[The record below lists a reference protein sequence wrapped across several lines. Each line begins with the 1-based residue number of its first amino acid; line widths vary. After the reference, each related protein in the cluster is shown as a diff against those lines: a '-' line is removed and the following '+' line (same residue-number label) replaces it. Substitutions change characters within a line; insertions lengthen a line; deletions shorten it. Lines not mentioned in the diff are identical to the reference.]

1 MIIAVLDSGY
11 SGQNIERILGG
22 ISVSMNGE
30 EAIFDKDYSDVYGH
44 GTAVTELL
52 MSQCSENVNFFIVR
66 ILDNSGSC
74 SSGILFGALRYIF
87 KNISCDLIHISA
99 GVERLE
105 NSKELYE
112 IIESMHKNKEYIV
125 AAFANNGSVSYP
137 AAFDNVLGV
146 DISSNSLKKE
156 QYEAVEGS
164 IVDYRTSSR
173 FYRVNWLGKLMIVN
187 GSSFSSTAVT
197 AKAATILD
205 EKCISSF
212 EELKDELIKNAVS
225 VYEYEKYPQLISA
238 RKVSEQIKKAIV
250 FPFNK
255 EIFQIAGNE
264 EMCDFEIVG
273 YYSFRYDLNLNKR
286 ISDVLTYSE
295 NKKLIKDIRD
305 VDWVDDFDTVIL
317 GHCSD
322 ASRSLK
328 KDVIDELLNC
338 AKKNNKKVYS
348 LADISSYIKKYPG
361 SIEQFTFPYIDI
373 SDLPKNRFG
382 KLRKTSV
389 PVVSVCGTSSKQG
402 KFHVQLA
409 LRKRFLND
417 GYTPYQISTE
427 PTGYLFGMDK
437 VFPIGFESTFYL
449 NEQAAVITM
458 NDSLYE
464 AEMNNAD
471 IILIGSQ
478 SGTIPHHY
486 DNTENLTIQQ
496 TELLMAVNPDAV
508 IICINFDDDDS
519 YIERTKKYIES
530 ISVCKIIGMCMLPV
544 KYERKINTLSKL
556 PLDKSEIWKR
566 KADITEKFG
575 LDLYIIGDS
584 SEMDNLYGAVIGFFG
599 Q

>member
-11 SGQNIERILGG
+11 SGLNIERILGG
-22 ISVSMNGE
+22 ISISMDGDK
-30 EAIFDKDYSDVYGH
+30 AIFDKDYSDVYGH
-44 GTAVTELL
+44 GTAVTDLL
-52 MSQCSENVNFFIVR
+52 MSQCSENVNFFVVR
-66 ILDNSGSC
+66 ILDKDGSC
-74 SSGILFGALRYIF
+74 SSGILYRALQYIF
-87 KNISCDLIHISA
+87 KNIHCDLIHISA

-112 IIESMHKNKEYIV
+112 IIGSMLKNKEYIV
-125 AAFANNGSVSYP
+125 AAFANSGSVSYP

-173 FYRVNWLGKLMIVN
+173 FYRVNWLGKTVIVN

-197 AKAATILD
+197 AKAGAILV
-205 EKCISSF
+205 EKCIGSL
-212 EELKDELIKNAVS
+212 EELKDELRKKAVS
-225 VYEYEKYPQLISA
+225 IYEYEKYPQLVSA
-238 RKVSEQIKKAIV
+238 RQMSEQIKKAIV

-255 EIFQIAGNE
+255 EVFQIAGNE

-273 YYSFRYDLNLNKR
+273 YYSFRYDFNLNKR

-295 NKKLIKDIRD
+295 NEKFIKDIMD
-305 VDWVDDFDTVIL
+305 VDWGDDFDTVIL
-317 GHCSD
+317 GHCNDVSK
-322 ASRSLK
+322 SLR
-328 KDVIDELLNC
+328 KDVIDELLSC
-338 AKKNNKKVYS
+338 AKRNNKKVYS

-361 SIEQFTFPYIDI
+361 SIERFTFPYIDI
-373 SDLPKNRFG
+373 SDLPKNHFG
-382 KLRKTSV
+382 KLRKTSK

-417 GYTPYQISTE
+417 GYKPYQISTE

-449 NEQAAVITM
+449 SEQDAVITM
-458 NDSLYE
+458 NDSLFE
-464 AEMNNAD
+464 AEMSNAD
-471 IILIGSQ
+471 LILIGSQ

-508 IICINFDDDDS
+508 IICINYDDDDS

-530 ISVCKIIGMCMLPV
+530 ISVCKVVGMCMLPV

-556 PLDKSEIWKR
+556 PLDKAEILKR

-575 LDLYIIGDS
+575 LDLYIIGES
-584 SEMDNLYGAVIGFFG
+584 SEMDNLYNAVIGFFG